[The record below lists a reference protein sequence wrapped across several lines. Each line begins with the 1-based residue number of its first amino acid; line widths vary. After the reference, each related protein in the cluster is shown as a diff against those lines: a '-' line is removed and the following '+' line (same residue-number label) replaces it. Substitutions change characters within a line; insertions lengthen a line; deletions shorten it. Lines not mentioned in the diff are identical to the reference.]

1 MSVFNRIL
9 VAVDGSETSDLGL
22 HKALELAADQKAGL
36 RIVHVIDTTPVV
48 VGYAD
53 FGGVEELMATIRSAG
68 EKVLER
74 ARAKAA
80 EAGVKCDARLVEVDR
95 VGERIAG
102 MIEREALA
110 WPADLVVAGTH
121 GRRGF
126 NHLLLGSVAESLVR
140 LSSQPVLLIRGQAAG
155 GPD

>member
-22 HKALELAADQKAGL
+22 NKALELAKDQQAAL
-36 RIVHVIDTTPVV
+36 RIIHVVDTTPVV

-53 FGGVEELMATIRSAG
+53 FGGVEELMASIRAAG
-68 EKVLER
+68 AKVLER
-74 ARAKAA
+74 AKATA
-80 EAGVKCDARLVEVDR
+80 SAAGATVDSRLVEVDR

-102 MIEREALA
+102 MIEKEALA

-155 GPD
+155 